1 MNEQD
6 IHPIMTVLREAV
18 TAWQTPIVDEIAQ
31 QAATPYTILITT
43 ILSLR
48 TQDATTNKASR
59 RLFELAHTPETM
71 LELPAATIAQAI
83 YPVGFYNTKAE
94 TILTVSRLLL
104 ERYDGAVPDTVDEL
118 LTLPGVGRKT
128 ANLVVTL
135 GYNKPGIC
143 VDTHV
148 HRITNRWGYVQTKT
162 PEQTEFALRD
172 RLPPEYW
179 IPINGY
185 LVSLGQNICH
195 PISPRC
201 SQCPIAIW
209 CDRVGVTRS
218 R

>member
-1 MNEQD
+1 MNEHD
-6 IHPIMTVLREAV
+6 IHPTMAALREAV
-18 TAWQTPIVDEIAQ
+18 TAWQTPIVDEMAQ

-48 TQDATTNKASR
+48 TQDGTTAAAAR
-59 RLFELAHTPETM
+59 RLFELAQTPETM
-71 LELPAATIAQAI
+71 LEVPAATIAQAI

-94 TILTVSRLLL
+94 TILTVSRLLI
-104 ERYDGAVPDTVDEL
+104 ERYGGAVPDTVEEL

-128 ANLVVTL
+128 ANLVVTM

-162 PEQTEFALRD
+162 PEQTEFALRA
-172 RLPPEYW
+172 RLPAEYW
-179 IPINGY
+179 ISINGY

-195 PISPRC
+195 PTSPRC
-201 SQCPIAIW
+201 SQCPITAW
-209 CDRVGVTRS
+209 CDRIGVTRS